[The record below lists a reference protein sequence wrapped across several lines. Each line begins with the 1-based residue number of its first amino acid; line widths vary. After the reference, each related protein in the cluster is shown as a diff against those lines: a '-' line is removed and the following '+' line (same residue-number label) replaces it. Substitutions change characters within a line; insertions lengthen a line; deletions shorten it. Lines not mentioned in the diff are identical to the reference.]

1 MLDPRDLAIY
11 LITDRTQTNGRDLI
25 EVVAAACR
33 GGVRAVQL
41 RERDLDTRSLLAL
54 ARALRETT
62 REHGALLLIND
73 RVDVALACG
82 ADGVHLPANSFRVA
96 DARQLLGAERL
107 IGVSTHSVAE
117 AARAAADFVV
127 CGPVFDTP
135 SKRPFGPPLGLDTL
149 RRAAAACAA
158 PLIAVGGIT
167 AKNAA
172 EVLAVGAAGIAVIRA
187 VLAAPDP
194 EGAARA
200 LCAAG
205 RAATAR

>member
-11 LITDRTQTNGRDLI
+11 LITDRAQTNGRDLI

-73 RVDVALACG
+73 RVDIALACG

-107 IGVSTHSVAE
+107 IGVSTHSVEE
-117 AARAAADFVV
+117 AARAGADFVV

-149 RRAAAACAA
+149 RRAAACAV

-167 AKNAA
+167 ATNAT
-172 EVLAVGAAGIAVIRA
+172 EVLAVGAAGVAVIRA